1 MQTFLTRYG
10 MWASASDL
18 DDKRLFKQVVEAKQI
33 AIYYFDFNTEFPG
46 NHPATKMWEGY
57 EHYLLNYGAV
67 MAAEVRRRDTMT
79 QKQKDGA
86 LEMLAWFAKHQKQF
100 RLDFPGIVA
109 TQPDWF
115 RSKEFILSHR
125 SNLVRKDEAYY
136 GRLFPSVDPDR
147 PYLWPLPSL
156 SGPSRY
162 YLSAAEARRVDPNY
176 LPSNWTVDWDTREVT
191 FA

>member
-1 MQTFLTRYG
+1 

-33 AIYYFDFNTEFPG
+33 AMYYVDPDLAFPG
-46 NHPATKMWEGY
+46 NHPATTMWEGY
-57 EHYLLNYGAV
+57 EHYLFNYGAV

-79 QKQKDGA
+79 KKQQDAA
-86 LEMLAWFAKHQKQF
+86 LAMLAWFARQQRNF
-100 RLDFPGIVA
+100 RADFPGEVA
-109 TQPDWF
+109 TQPVWF

-147 PYLWPLPSL
+147 PYLWPTEGRDGVTRYLL
-156 SGPSRY
+156 SK
-162 YLSAAEARRVDPNY
+162 AEAARVDPKY
-176 LPSNWTVDWDTREVT
+176 LPDNWTVDWETREVT